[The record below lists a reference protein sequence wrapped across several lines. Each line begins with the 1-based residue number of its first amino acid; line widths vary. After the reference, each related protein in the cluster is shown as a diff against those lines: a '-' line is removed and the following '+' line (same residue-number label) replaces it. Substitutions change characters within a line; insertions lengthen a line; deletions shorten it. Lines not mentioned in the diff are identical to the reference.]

1 MLKALLRCALLS
13 FALLPSMAA
22 AAPIELKFSFFT
34 SDRSNIYQDEI
45 KPFVDAVNDEG
56 KGLIEIKMYFSG
68 AISAVQAQQPQ
79 LVADDTA
86 DMALV
91 VPAQSPDRFGDSA
104 VMEMPGM
111 FRDSREASLVFTR
124 LIETGALQGYA
135 DFFVIGACVSGPES
149 IHSRIPIAAIEDLKG
164 LTIRTNNKTEAGVL
178 QKLGAIPVLL
188 AINQTADAINRG
200 KIDAATFP
208 PSLLF
213 EFGIG
218 RVANNHFMLQL
229 GGVPTALIMN
239 RGKFASL
246 PPAAQAIIRK
256 YSGQWL
262 AERWVAASSAQ
273 DEQILEQMKADPKR
287 KVVELSPAEL
297 ESTQRVFASV
307 VEDWAAMSPHNREL
321 LTLVRSEI
329 KTLRSSN

>member
-1 MLKALLRCALLS
+1 
-13 FALLPSMAA
+13 
-22 AAPIELKFSFFT
+22 
-34 SDRSNIYQDEI
+34 
-45 KPFVDAVNDEG
+45 
-56 KGLIEIKMYFSG
+56 
-68 AISAVQAQQPQ
+68 
-79 LVADDTA
+79 
-86 DMALV
+86 
-91 VPAQSPDRFGDSA
+91 
-104 VMEMPGM
+104 
-111 FRDSREASLVFTR
+111 
-124 LIETGALQGYA
+124 
-135 DFFVIGACVSGPES
+135 VSGPES
-149 IHSRIPIAAIEDLKG
+149 IHSRIPIAVVEDLKG
-164 LTIRTNNKTEAGVL
+164 LTIRTNNKTEGAVL

-188 AINQTADAINRG
+188 AINQATDAINRN

-208 PSLLF
+208 PWLLF

-218 RVANNHFMLQL
+218 RVANNHFMLPL

-262 AERWVAASSAQ
+262 AERCVAAMNTQ
-273 DEQILEQMKADPKR
+273 DEEILEQMRADPKR

-307 VEDWAAMSPHNREL
+307 VQDWAAMSPHNREL

>member
-1 MLKALLRCALLS
+1 
-13 FALLPSMAA
+13 
-22 AAPIELKFSFFT
+22 
-34 SDRSNIYQDEI
+34 
-45 KPFVDAVNDEG
+45 
-56 KGLIEIKMYFSG
+56 
-68 AISAVQAQQPQ
+68 
-79 LVADDTA
+79 
-86 DMALV
+86 
-91 VPAQSPDRFGDSA
+91 
-104 VMEMPGM
+104 MEMPGM
-111 FRDSREASLVFTR
+111 FRDAGEASLVFTR
-124 LIETGALQGYA
+124 LSEAGALQGYS

-149 IHSRIPIAAIEDLKG
+149 IHSRIPIAVVEDLKG
-164 LTIRTNNKTEAGVL
+164 LTIRTNNKTEGAVL

-188 AINQTADAINRG
+188 AINQATDAINRD

-208 PSLLF
+208 PWLLF

-218 RVANNHFMLQL
+218 RVANNHFMLPL

-262 AERWVAASSAQ
+262 AGRCVAAMNTQ
-273 DEQILEQMKADPKR
+273 DEEIIEQMRADPKR

-297 ESTQRVFASV
+297 ESTQRVFGSV
-307 VEDWAAMSPHNREL
+307 VQDWAAMSPHNREL